1 MIRGL
6 MAAPTHPAEVRRV
19 NTRYHDLA
27 ASGYDSKW
35 GIDYSRV
42 GQEQVVGKLHRA
54 LGRRP
59 PRFGRALE
67 IGAGTG
73 YFTLNLLRAGVIEEA
88 VATDISPRML
98 AVLEASA
105 SELGITVGTACAD
118 ASSLPFPDRSFDLV
132 FGHAVLHHLP
142 DLDAAFAEIARV
154 LRPGGTVAFCG
165 EPSRYGDRL
174 AAVPKRAALLAA
186 PAWRRLLRAPAALGA
201 DHRRPAV
208 DAGNA
213 AGHNGATSEVG
224 ATLEGV
230 GEARGYGDMTE
241 EQVLE
246 WLVDVHAFAP
256 GDLARH
262 ARRAGF
268 EAVRVSGQ
276 ELTAGW
282 FGWVNRTLEGSAEPG
297 ALPRLW
303 YLWAHRGYLA
313 LQRVDRALLEP
324 RLPAAAF
331 YNLLLSARRPA

>member
-1 MIRGL
+1 MIPGL
-6 MAAPTHPAEVRRV
+6 MAASASPAEVRRA

-27 ASGYDSKW
+27 ASGYDTKW
-35 GIDYSRV
+35 GINYGRV

-59 PRFGRALE
+59 THFGRALE

-73 YFTLNLLRAGVIEEA
+73 YFTLNLLRAGIIGEA

-98 AVLEASA
+98 SVLEASA
-105 SELGITVGTACAD
+105 DELGLSVGTACAD
-118 ASSLPFPDRSFDLV
+118 ATSLPFPDRSFDLV

-142 DLDAAFAEIARV
+142 DLEAAFAEIARV
-154 LRPGGTVAFCG
+154 LRPGATVAFCG

-186 PAWRRLLRAPAALGA
+186 PAWRRLLRAASS
-201 DHRRPAV
+201 D
-208 DAGNA
+208 
-213 AGHNGATSEVG
+213 
-224 ATLEGV
+224 GV
-230 GEARGYGDMTE
+230 GSTAEHDGGAPPPGEMSE

-246 WLVDVHAFAP
+246 WLVDVHAFTP
-256 GDLARH
+256 RDLARQ

-268 EAVRVSGQ
+268 ENVRVSGQ

-297 ALPRLW
+297 VLPRLW
-303 YLWAHRGYLA
+303 YLWAHYGYLA

-331 YNLLLSARRPA
+331 YNLLISARRPA